1 MDFSL
6 FTPLSRLQ
14 FTSDSFY
21 CGCPRPV
28 VLCKGAHFRSCNT
41 KGEVNPLPQASGFWF
56 KNALEQQLSRTF
68 KAEGKSPEQ
77 AVKPLIHNARGAHRR
92 TGDAQPDKKTME

>member
-14 FTSDSFY
+14 FTSDCFY
-21 CGCPRPV
+21 CGSPRPV

-41 KGEVNPLPQASGFWF
+41 KGEVNPPTTGLWLLIQKRF
-56 KNALEQQLSRTF
+56 RTTIERED
-68 KAEGKSPEQ
+68 KQGKSPGFKTGQ
-77 AVKPLIHNARGAHRR
+77 SIMQGAR
-92 TGDAQPDKKTME
+92 